1 MYRHRP
7 KDAHTFIGRTR
18 VPVHI
23 SGIGFGL
30 PCPED
35 LNFQPIYL
43 LNDIGYINLKPAISS
58 KQTVFIGNFPPIEPH
73 VGPIANTIQTKPNM
87 ALQIFILQLEFRT
100 IPPRNVKTSTID
112 CLRSEEHTSELQSR
126 QYLVCRLLLEKK

>member
-73 VGPIANTIQTKPNM
+73 VGPIAN
-87 ALQIFILQLEFRT
+87 
-100 IPPRNVKTSTID
+100 
-112 CLRSEEHTSELQSR
+112 RSEEHTSELQSR
-126 QYLVCRLLLEKK
+126 QYLVCRLLLE